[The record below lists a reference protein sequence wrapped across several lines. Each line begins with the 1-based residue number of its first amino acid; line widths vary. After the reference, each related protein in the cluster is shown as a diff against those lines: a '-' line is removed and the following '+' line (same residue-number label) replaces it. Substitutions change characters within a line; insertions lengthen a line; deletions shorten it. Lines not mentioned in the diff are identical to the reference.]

1 MVSYL
6 VFVSK
11 RKDNIMAF
19 WNNKSKDNDVA
30 DLVRKVAVVTF
41 GKKYGWIC
49 RSKSV
54 KGACNRM
61 KELDEEIQKY
71 IDLVVKNKNN
81 KDAVK
86 QLDSLYEK
94 YLNGGK

>member
-1 MVSYL
+1 
-6 VFVSK
+6 
-11 RKDNIMAF
+11 MAF
-19 WNNKSKDNDVA
+19 WNNKSTVDVV
-30 DLVRKVAVVTF
+30 DLARKAAVVTF

-54 KGACNRM
+54 KDASNRM

-71 IDLVVKNKNN
+71 IDSVVKNKNN
-81 KDAVK
+81 KAVVE